1 MKRKQ
6 LTSKLR
12 KSNIK
17 GKDVVAGVG
26 EIGKPILQLLS
37 RSNITIGYDVN
48 PKLFDKKNFEKLKNI
63 DTCFLHIC
71 IPFTTKFISQVKS
84 LYRKFSPKCIVIH
97 STISPYTTK
106 KLQSDLPIPI
116 IYSATR
122 GVHKR
127 MISDLKKYT
136 KFYSV
141 YDLAP
146 NSKWANKEFASK
158 MKKAGIKTKK
168 MSNPLTLEI
177 AKIVVDTS
185 YYGWLINFA

>member
-127 MISDLKKYT
+127 MISDMKKYT
-136 KFYSV
+136 KFYA
-141 YDLAP
+141 L
-146 NSKWANKEFASK
+146 EK
-158 MKKAGIKTKK
+158 MLQIRHGHQ
-168 MSNPLTLEI
+168 
-177 AKIVVDTS
+177 KIILV
-185 YYGWLINFA
+185 F